1 MRISDWSS
9 DVCSSDLQAYYEV
22 VEKMPGG
29 YHDGYLAFWG
39 RYLRA
44 DGSFCRDGQCLLLPT
59 WNHLWF
65 VAYLWVYTVV
75 LWAFL
80 RIAPWGLARVRER
93 LGGLLSGAGLLV
105 WPVLVLA
112 RLRLAL
118 FGRFGSTHALVPP
131 TGRAC
136 CGGQVCQCGLIPV
149 V

>member
-9 DVCSSDLQAYYEV
+9 DVCSSDLGARSWRLLVPLAFGMLVVVVPQAYYEV

-65 VAYLWVYTVV
+65 VAYLWVYTVD
-75 LWAFL
+75 
-80 RIAPWGLARVRER
+80 RKSTR
-93 LGGLLSGAGLLV
+93 LNS
-105 WPVLVLA
+105 
-112 RLRLAL
+112 
-118 FGRFGSTHALVPP
+118 SH
-131 TGRAC
+131 
-136 CGGQVCQCGLIPV
+136 
-149 V
+149 

>member
-1 MRISDWSS
+1 ML
-9 DVCSSDLQAYYEV
+9 VVVVTQAYYEV

-75 LWAFL
+75 LWALL
-80 RIAPWGLARVRER
+80 RIAPWGMARVGER
-93 LGGLLSGAGLLV
+93 LGGPLSSAGSLLWTVGLLRGV
-105 WPVLVLA
+105 GPQRSGGL
-112 RLRLAL
+112 
-118 FGRFGSTHALVPP
+118 GS
-131 TGRAC
+131 
-136 CGGQVCQCGLIPV
+136 
-149 V
+149 